1 MFGKKRSKLFAMEK
15 DNNFANR
22 ILALSL
28 PSALVFIM
36 LVALKLLPASIA
48 VMAYSSIIIFNIVWL
63 FPITFELQQIKKY
76 IFRLSKE
83 ENYTGEQFD
92 LTENDTREI
101 VKAVNEMHR
110 FWTEKAEQ
118 LEAQTI
124 SDTAVLDTLP
134 DPILMI
140 DRDGNILGANTSAR
154 GLLGDDITDRKVEDI
169 FPSNNFVK
177 AVARVLRQESES
189 ENLIFYVKHND
200 KKGEDPQ
207 KLYAHIKQLPW
218 ISKGRAVAVISLYD
232 FAKATKIEK
241 MQADFVANASHELR
255 TPLSVISGFIET
267 LQTTAKDDEKAREMF
282 LKIMSE
288 QANYMSLLI
297 ENLLSLSNIE
307 MTQDLPPD
315 EKISVIPIAEDVC
328 NALMLK
334 ARARHMEFAL
344 KMAKDLPDITA
355 DYGQIRQLLQN
366 LCDNAV
372 KYGTENSVITI
383 TAKAVAAVPPSKT
396 YEVAPGRAV
405 AVSVHNFGEKISKE
419 YVGRLTERF
428 YRMQTHKNQNIKGSG
443 LGLAIAKHILIRH
456 RGNLRVKSDDVK
468 GTTFTIYLP
477 IKQNADDETAL
488 SSQPRATDK

>member
-76 IFRLSKE
+76 IFRLTKE

-101 VKAVNEMHR
+101 VDAINEMHR
-110 FWTEKAEQ
+110 FWTDKAEQ

-140 DRDGNILGANTSAR
+140 DRGGNILGANTSAR

-169 FPSNNFVK
+169 FSSNNFIN
-177 AVARVLRQESES
+177 AVTKVLRQESES
-189 ENLIFYVKHND
+189 ENLIFYVNRGSKNND
-200 KKGEDPQ
+200 LQ
-207 KLYAHIKQLPW
+207 KIYAHIKQLPW

-297 ENLLSLSNIE
+297 ENLLSLSKIE

-383 TAKAVAAVPPSKT
+383 TAKTVAAVPPSKT

-488 SSQPRATDK
+488 SSQPRAMDK

>member
-1 MFGKKRSKLFAMEK
+1 MFQKGRSKLFKIEK
-15 DNNFANR
+15 DTNFANR
-22 ILALSL
+22 ILALSM

-48 VMAYSSIIIFNIVWL
+48 VMAYASIILFNVVWL
-63 FPITFELQQIKKY
+63 FPITFELQQIRKY

-83 ENYTGEQFD
+83 ENYTGEAFD

-101 VKAVNEMHR
+101 VNAVNEMHR
-110 FWTEKAEQ
+110 FWTERAEK

-140 DRDGNILGANTSAR
+140 DRSGNILGANISAKN
-154 GLLGDDITDRKVEDI
+154 LLGENITDRNVEEI
-169 FPSNNFVK
+169 FSSNNFIN
-177 AVARVLRQESES
+177 AVARVLHQESES
-189 ENLIFYVKHND
+189 ENLIFYVDRNKNGGPKD
-200 KKGEDPQ
+200 MQ

-241 MQADFVANASHELR
+241 MQSDFVANASHELR

-267 LQTTAKDDEKAREMF
+267 LQTTAKDDEQAREMF

-297 ENLLSLSNIE
+297 ENLLSLSKIE

-315 EKISVIPIAEDVC
+315 EKISILPIAEDVS

-334 ARARHMEFAL
+334 AQARNMKFEL
-344 KMAKDLPDITA
+344 KIAKDLPEITA

-366 LCDNAV
+366 LCDNAI
-372 KYGTENSVITI
+372 KYGEENSAITI
-383 TAKAVAAVPPSKT
+383 SAKTADAVPPSKT
-396 YEVAPGRAV
+396 YEVASGKAV
-405 AVSVHNFGEKISKE
+405 AVSVHNSGEKIPRE
-419 YVGRLTERF
+419 YISRLTERF
-428 YRMQTHKNQNIKGSG
+428 YRIQSHKDKNIKGSG

-456 RGNLRVKSDDVK
+456 RGNLRVRSENGR

-477 IKQNADDETAL
+477 VEQN
-488 SSQPRATDK
+488 QPAA